1 LSLVT
6 TASNATIGTFDL
18 VFNVETYSSIPVD
31 IAASD
36 LALLLQSSPDF
47 GFLNVAR
54 SRDCTG
60 YLYTIEWVANG
71 GQKSAISIAN
81 VDVTPSDA
89 TVTASIVQQ
98 GGVLYSPL
106 PGDMTRTYNINPQV

>member
-1 LSLVT
+1 VT
-6 TASNATIGTFDL
+6 TASSATSGTFDL
-18 VFNVETYSSIPVD
+18 VFNGQTYSSIPVN
-31 IAASD
+31 IATSD
-36 LALLLQSSPDF
+36 LAVLLQSSPDF
-47 GFLNVAR
+47 GFLNVTR

-60 YLYTIEWVANG
+60 YLYSIEWIANG
-71 GQKSAISIAN
+71 GQKSAISISN
-81 VDVTPSDA
+81 VAVTPSSA

>member
-1 LSLVT
+1 MSLVT

-18 VFNVETYSSIPVD
+18 VFNGQTYSSIPVN

-36 LALLLQSSPDF
+36 LAVLLQSSPDF
-47 GFLNVAR
+47 GFLNVTR

-71 GQKSAISIAN
+71 GQKPAISIAN
-81 VDVTPSDA
+81 VAVTPSNA
-89 TVTASIVQQ
+89 SVTASIVQQ